1 MIGTL
6 RKHSKWLWGIIIT
19 ATIVTF
25 VFWGSSQSSNSRD
38 RDVNIDRGKIDGRK
52 ITEKAYREAQREAS
66 LFFFFSFQD
75 WPERNTRKIDFDLQN
90 RTYQQLLINQRLRD
104 YGIEVDSVAVGQA
117 VANFLARFTR
127 EKEKK
132 PTLDEFV
139 QQVLLPHADAE
150 DLERYFQHQLGI
162 QQLEEVVGLGGELVT
177 PQQAQVLYVR
187 DHQEL
192 ATDAV
197 FFAGS
202 NFVSAVPAP
211 KPEAIAQY
219 FELHQSEYRVPE
231 RVQVNYVRF
240 DLTNFLAEADR
251 QMQADITNVNNQIE
265 VIYRQRTNSTHDT
278 SSPEEAKA
286 KIREQ
291 GRREWALE
299 VAKRKANYL
308 LDELLSQEPMRAENL
323 ATLAATNDL
332 KVVVSQPFDEENG
345 PVEFDG
351 GPDFAPASFMLTP
364 TEPFPSKPPYSS
376 NAVYL
381 IAFNRKVPSEIPP
394 LDQLRA
400 RVTADYIANE
410 ARLLARHAGMQFAQ
424 AATNGL
430 AQGKTFV
437 GICADAKVKRVSVP
451 PFSIATRSLPA
462 VEEHLTLNQFKQIAF
477 TAAIGK
483 TSEFQ
488 ATPDGGVVVYVQ
500 ERLPINTAKMKAEL
514 PGFVDT
520 VRQRRMQEAFMIWFD
535 REWRKAVRD
544 FPLAERKT

>member
-25 VFWGSSQSSNSRD
+25 VFWGSSQSSSSGNRD
-38 RDVNIDRGKIDGRK
+38 IKINRGSIDGRK

-75 WPERNTRKIDFDLQN
+75 WPDRNTRKIDFDLEN
-90 RTYQQLLINQRLRD
+90 RTYQQLLIDQRLKD
-104 YGIEVDSVAVGQA
+104 YGIEVDSAAVGQA
-117 VANFLARFTR
+117 VANFLTRFGR
-127 EKEKK
+127 DKK

-162 QQLEEVVGLGGELVT
+162 QQLEEVVGLGGQLLT
-177 PQQAQVLYVR
+177 AQQAEILYVR
-187 DHQEL
+187 NHQEL

-197 FFAGS
+197 FFSGS

-231 RVQVNYVRF
+231 RMQVNYVRF

-251 QMQADITNVNNQIE
+251 QMQADATNVNNQIE

-291 GRREWALE
+291 GRRELAL
-299 VAKRKANYL
+299 VAAHRKASHL
-308 LDELLSQEPMRAENL
+308 LDELLDQEPMRAENL

-332 KVVVSQPFDEENG
+332 KVMVSQPFDEENG
-345 PVEFDG
+345 PADFDG
-351 GPDFAPASFMLTP
+351 GPDFARASFMLTP
-364 TEPFPSKPPYSS
+364 TEPFPSQPVFST

-400 RVTADYIANE
+400 RVTADYITNE
-410 ARLLARHAGMQFAQ
+410 ARLLARHAGIQFAQ

-437 GICADAKVKRVSVP
+437 GICADAKVKRDSIP
-451 PFSIATRSLPA
+451 PFSISTGSLPA
-462 VEEHLTLNQFKQIAF
+462 VEEHLSLNQYKQIAF
-477 TAAIGK
+477 TTAIGK

-500 ERLPINTAKMKAEL
+500 ERLPVNTARMKAEL
-514 PGFVDT
+514 PEV
-520 VRQRRMQEAFMIWFD
+520 VQKERQRRTQEAFMIWFD
-535 REWRKAVRD
+535 REWRKAARD
-544 FPLAERKT
+544 FPLTERKS

>member
-1 MIGTL
+1 
-6 RKHSKWLWGIIIT
+6 
-19 ATIVTF
+19 
-25 VFWGSSQSSNSRD
+25 
-38 RDVNIDRGKIDGRK
+38 
-52 ITEKAYREAQREAS
+52 
-66 LFFFFSFQD
+66 
-75 WPERNTRKIDFDLQN
+75 
-90 RTYQQLLINQRLRD
+90 
-104 YGIEVDSVAVGQA
+104 
-117 VANFLARFTR
+117 
-127 EKEKK
+127 
-132 PTLDEFV
+132 
-139 QQVLLPHADAE
+139 
-150 DLERYFQHQLGI
+150 
-162 QQLEEVVGLGGELVT
+162 
-177 PQQAQVLYVR
+177 VR

-197 FFAGS
+197 FFTGS
-202 NFVSAVPAP
+202 NFVSSVPAP
-211 KPEAIAQY
+211 KPETIAQY
-219 FELHQSEYRVPE
+219 FELHQSDYRVPD

-240 DLTNFLAEADR
+240 DLTDFLAEADR
-251 QMQADITNVNNQIE
+251 QMQADPTNVNNQIE

-291 GRREWALE
+291 GRRELAL
-299 VAKRKANYL
+299 VAAHRKASHL
-308 LDELLSQEPMRAENL
+308 LDELLSQEPMRAENFP
-323 ATLAATNDL
+323 TLAATNDL
-332 KVVVSQPFDEENG
+332 KVMVSQPFDEENG
-345 PVEFDG
+345 PAEFDG
-351 GPDFAPASFMLTP
+351 GPDFARASFMLTP
-364 TEPFPSKPPYSS
+364 TEPFPSQPVFST

-410 ARLLARHAGMQFAQ
+410 ARLLARHAGIEFAQ

-437 GICADAKVKRVSVP
+437 GICADAKVKRVSIP

-462 VEEHLTLNQFKQIAF
+462 VEEHLTLNQYKQIAF
-477 TAAIGK
+477 TAMVGK

-500 ERLPINTAKMKAEL
+500 ERLPINTARMKAEL

-535 REWRKAVRD
+535 REWRKAKRD
-544 FPLAERKT
+544 FPLPDRNS